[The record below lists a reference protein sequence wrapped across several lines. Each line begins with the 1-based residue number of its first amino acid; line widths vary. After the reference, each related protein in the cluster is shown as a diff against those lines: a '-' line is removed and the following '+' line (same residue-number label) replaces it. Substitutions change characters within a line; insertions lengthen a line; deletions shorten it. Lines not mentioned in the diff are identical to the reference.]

1 VDNVDFGLYITRR
14 SLPVSETFEYY
25 RRCIQILPA
34 GFTTLWME
42 DHLQWEEI
50 PTLECLTTLSYLAA
64 EYPNFRVG
72 SLVLSQAYRN
82 PALVAKMAANIQLLS
97 QGRLILGIGAGWK
110 EDEFSA
116 YGYPYPTTKTRLEQL
131 EEAIIVIRSMWTSSP
146 ATSFG
151 QYYQIQNAYCEPR
164 PSPLIPLLIGGGG
177 ERHTLRLVARY
188 ADWWNFNS
196 CTAKEYARKVVI
208 LKKHCDEVGRN
219 FTEIKLTYSAWLSI
233 AEISSQLMRAPQR
246 HIIAGNASEVIRELK
261 QFCEIG
267 VTHFIL
273 KFPNLSTINYFI
285 SAVMPHF
292 I

>member
-1 VDNVDFGLYITRR
+1 MDNVDFGLYITRR